1 MMQTYRRIVLLLWGV
16 LAVQLM
22 SHQAAAEA
30 PPDSDTNFTPDEAAA
45 ARSGGESEAEDPD
58 STVDTA
64 EGAKPAAFEKGD
76 LDSLQLGEPVDGD
89 AVSAGNRAAPA
100 GHKLI
105 LVADA
110 TDRTITRLT
119 TDDDNQF
126 QWGRYDIGNGT
137 NRPIAVDYDRAED
150 FIYWTSV
157 NGPYSRVSRF
167 PYESGS
173 GLRLDG
179 GQASVPDGIA
189 VDVISR
195 NLYWTDAGTDRIIVS
210 RLDGSFRKSLIT
222 QGLDEPR
229 AIVVDPNSGWM
240 YWTDWGNPSKIERA
254 RMDGTQRSVIINIG
268 QGHWPNGL
276 ALDAAANRLYWCHGG
291 TGAIWTSGVTGS
303 NPSPT
308 QLFTQSA
315 GDVNAHLFGIA
326 VDETHLYWTAWNIP
340 GVHRISKSLT
350 GYVRLNLPHFQK
362 LYDIHVR
369 TDSNTPSQPNAC
381 SVSNGNC
388 AQLCLP
394 VPGGGR
400 TCACQDGW
408 SLGSDGRSCQA
419 DACHPNPCLNG
430 GACDGVSRRTSL
442 SCSNNVCVSG
452 FTHTYTCDCPAGF
465 SGDKCEINENECVSN
480 PCQNGGQCQDEAN
493 SYSCTC
499 AAGYSGDDCETNDD
513 DCAPN
518 PCQNGGQCQDGVN
531 SYTCTCA
538 AGYSGDDCETNDD
551 DCAPNPCQNGGQCQD
566 GVNSYTCNCAAGYS
580 GDDCETNDD
589 DCEPNPCQNGGQC
602 QDGVNSYTCNCPAG
616 YSGDDCETNDDDCAP
631 NPCQNGGQCQD
642 GVNSYTCNCPAG
654 YSGDDCET
662 NDDDCAPNPCQNG
675 GQCQDGVNSYTCNC
689 PAGYSGD
696 DCETNDDDC
705 APNPCQNGG
714 QCQDGVNSYTC
725 NCPAGYSGDDCETND
740 DDCAPNP
747 CQNGG
752 QCQDGVNSYTCN
764 CPAGYSGD
772 DCETN
777 DDDCAPNPCQNGG
790 QCQDGVNSYT
800 CNCPAGYS
808 GDDCETNDDDCAPNP
823 CQNGGQCQDGVNSYT
838 CNCPAGYSGDDC
850 ETNDDD
856 CAPNPCQNGGQ
867 CQDGVN
873 SYTCTCAAG
882 YSGDDCEINDNDCN
896 PNPCQNGGQCQD
908 GVNSYTCDCPDGFNG
923 FNCQT
928 NINECASRPCQNGGQ
943 CQDGVNSY
951 TCDCPDGYLGEHC
964 EISATDP
971 PQTTPQG
978 TSTVCESGWFHH
990 EGKCYCLLDD
1000 QSTYSEAARSCAE
1013 LDVYGQLAVVKRPST
1028 HRFLMDY
1035 VEREGGGSP
1044 WIGINDG
1051 TTEGVWRYSNGDLVS
1066 DPFNEWADGTWNSR
1080 KKDCVRMSET
1090 FGYHWQPMPCDT
1102 QLSYICEYPL
1112 LPPTDAP
1119 TPTTPDVERCE
1130 PDTCNQGGIC
1140 IDGPSSYTCYCL
1152 PGFTGDHCETET
1164 DECDPN
1170 PCQNGGVCTDGQLS
1184 YTCRCPSGFGGVN
1197 CQLTCPAGFT
1207 LFQKQ
1212 CYWFSPTSMR
1222 ETVANAETDC
1232 DARGAR
1238 LACVKDEDTHNFLKL
1253 TIATTNRRPYWI
1265 GLNDT
1270 VVEDVWRHSD
1280 GTLLGSFRPFRPS
1293 RNTNNVWRDCV
1304 LMWPASSYQ
1313 WLYYNCNSRRNY
1325 VCQRAATP

>member
-1 MMQTYRRIVLLLWGV
+1 
-16 LAVQLM
+16 
-22 SHQAAAEA
+22 
-30 PPDSDTNFTPDEAAA
+30 
-45 ARSGGESEAEDPD
+45 
-58 STVDTA
+58 
-64 EGAKPAAFEKGD
+64 
-76 LDSLQLGEPVDGD
+76 
-89 AVSAGNRAAPA
+89 
-100 GHKLI
+100 
-105 LVADA
+105 
-110 TDRTITRLT
+110 
-119 TDDDNQF
+119 
-126 QWGRYDIGNGT
+126 
-137 NRPIAVDYDRAED
+137 
-150 FIYWTSV
+150 
-157 NGPYSRVSRF
+157 
-167 PYESGS
+167 
-173 GLRLDG
+173 
-179 GQASVPDGIA
+179 
-189 VDVISR
+189 
-195 NLYWTDAGTDRIIVS
+195 
-210 RLDGSFRKSLIT
+210 
-222 QGLDEPR
+222 
-229 AIVVDPNSGWM
+229 M

-254 RMDGTQRSVIINIG
+254 RMDGTQRSLIVNIG

-276 ALDAAANRLYWCHGG
+276 ALDAAANRLYWCNGG

-315 GDVNAHLFGIA
+315 GDVNAHMFGIA

-465 SGDKCEINENECVSN
+465 SGEKCGTNDDGCESD
-480 PCQNGGQCQDEAN
+480 PCQNGGQCQDGVN
-493 SYSCTC
+493 SYTCTCAAGYSGDDCETNDNDCEPNPCHNGGQCQDGVNSYTCTC

-513 DCAPN
+513 DCEPNPCHNGGQCQDGVNSYTCTCAAGYSGDDCETNDNDCEPNPCQNGGQCQDGVNAYTCTCAAGYSGDNCETNDDDCEPNPCQNGGQCQDGVNAYTCTCAAGYSGDNCETNDDDCAPNPCQNGGQCQDGVNSYTCTCAAGYSGGDCETNDDDCEPN

-551 DCAPNPCQNGGQCQD
+551 DC
-566 GVNSYTCNCAAGYS
+566 
-580 GDDCETNDD
+580 
-589 DCEPNPCQNGGQC
+589 EPNPCH
-602 QDGVNSYTCNCPAG
+602 
-616 YSGDDCETNDDDCAP
+616 
-631 NPCQNGGQCQD
+631 
-642 GVNSYTCNCPAG
+642 
-654 YSGDDCET
+654 
-662 NDDDCAPNPCQNG
+662 
-675 GQCQDGVNSYTCNC
+675 
-689 PAGYSGD
+689 
-696 DCETNDDDC
+696 
-705 APNPCQNGG
+705 
-714 QCQDGVNSYTC
+714 
-725 NCPAGYSGDDCETND
+725 
-740 DDCAPNP
+740 
-747 CQNGG
+747 
-752 QCQDGVNSYTCN
+752 
-764 CPAGYSGD
+764 
-772 DCETN
+772 
-777 DDDCAPNPCQNGG
+777 
-790 QCQDGVNSYT
+790 
-800 CNCPAGYS
+800 
-808 GDDCETNDDDCAPNP
+808 
-823 CQNGGQCQDGVNSYT
+823 
-838 CNCPAGYSGDDC
+838 
-850 ETNDDD
+850 
-856 CAPNPCQNGGQ
+856 NGGQ

-882 YSGDDCEINDNDCN
+882 YSGDDCETNDNDCEPN
-896 PNPCQNGGQCQD
+896 PCQNGGQCQDGVNTYTCTCAAGYIGDNCETDEDNCNPNPCQNGGQCQDGVNSYACNCPIFHSGDNCESSDFCELNPCQNGGQCQD
-908 GVNSYTCDCPDGFNG
+908 GVNSYTCDCPDGF
-923 FNCQT
+923 
-928 NINECASRPCQNGGQ
+928 
-943 CQDGVNSY
+943 
-951 TCDCPDGYLGEHC
+951 LGERC
-964 EISATDP
+964 EISATEP

-990 EGKCYCLLDD
+990 EGTCYCLLDD
-1000 QSTYSEAARSCAE
+1000 QSTYSEAGRSCAE

-1035 VEREGGGSP
+1035 VERVGGGSP
-1044 WIGINDG
+1044 WIGIDDG
-1051 TTEGVWRYSNGDLVS
+1051 TSEGVWKYSNGDLVS

-1090 FGYHWQPMPCDT
+1090 FGYHWQPMPCDER
-1102 QLSYICEYPL
+1102 LSYICEYPL
-1112 LPPTDAP
+1112 LPPTDVP

-1152 PGFTGDHCETET
+1152 PGFLGDHCETET

-1197 CQLTCPAGFT
+1197 CQLTCPVGFT
-1207 LFQKQ
+1207 LFKDQ
-1212 CYWFSPTSMR
+1212 CYWFSPASLR
-1222 ETVANAETDC
+1222 KTVAAAETDC
-1232 DARGAR
+1232 DARDAR
-1238 LACVKDEDTHNFLKL
+1238 LACVKDEDTHNFLKM

-1265 GLNDT
+1265 GLSDR
-1270 VVEDVWRHSD
+1270 VVEGTWRHSD
-1280 GTLLGSFRPFRPS
+1280 GTELGSFRPFRPS

-1313 WLYYNCNSRRNY
+1313 WLYYSCNSRRNF
-1325 VCQRAATP
+1325 VCQRAASP

>member
-1 MMQTYRRIVLLLWGV
+1 MMQTYRGVVLLLLGV

-64 EGAKPAAFEKGD
+64 EGAKPATFEKGD
-76 LDSLQLGEPVDGD
+76 LDSLQLGKPVDGN

-110 TDRTITRLT
+110 TDRTISRLT

-126 QWGRYDIGNGT
+126 QWARYDIGNGT

-179 GQASVPDGIA
+179 QQASVPEGIS

-195 NLYWTDAGTDRIIVS
+195 NLYWTDTGTDRIIVS

-254 RMDGTQRSVIINIG
+254 RMDGTQRSVIVNIG

-276 ALDAAANRLYWCHGG
+276 ALDAAANRLYWCNGA

-369 TDSNTPSQPNAC
+369 TDSNTPNQPNAC

-465 SGDKCEINENECVSN
+465 SGDEC
-480 PCQNGGQCQDEAN
+480 G
-493 SYSCTC
+493 
-499 AAGYSGDDCETNDD
+499 TNDD
-513 DCAPN
+513 VCF
-518 PCQNGGQCQDGVN
+518 
-531 SYTCTCA
+531 S
-538 AGYSGDDCETNDD
+538 S
-551 DCAPNPCQNGGQCQD
+551 
-566 GVNSYTCNCAAGYS
+566 
-580 GDDCETNDD
+580 
-589 DCEPNPCQNGGQC
+589 
-602 QDGVNSYTCNCPAG
+602 
-616 YSGDDCETNDDDCAP
+616 
-631 NPCQNGGQCQD
+631 
-642 GVNSYTCNCPAG
+642 
-654 YSGDDCET
+654 
-662 NDDDCAPNPCQNG
+662 
-675 GQCQDGVNSYTCNC
+675 
-689 PAGYSGD
+689 
-696 DCETNDDDC
+696 
-705 APNPCQNGG
+705 
-714 QCQDGVNSYTC
+714 
-725 NCPAGYSGDDCETND
+725 
-740 DDCAPNP
+740 
-747 CQNGG
+747 
-752 QCQDGVNSYTCN
+752 
-764 CPAGYSGD
+764 
-772 DCETN
+772 
-777 DDDCAPNPCQNGG
+777 
-790 QCQDGVNSYT
+790 
-800 CNCPAGYS
+800 
-808 GDDCETNDDDCAPNP
+808 
-823 CQNGGQCQDGVNSYT
+823 
-838 CNCPAGYSGDDC
+838 
-850 ETNDDD
+850 
-856 CAPNPCQNGGQ
+856 
-867 CQDGVN
+867 
-873 SYTCTCAAG
+873 
-882 YSGDDCEINDNDCN
+882 
-896 PNPCQNGGQCQD
+896 PCQNGGQCQD
-908 GVNSYTCDCPDGFNG
+908 GVNSYTCDCPDGFSG
-923 FNCQT
+923 VNCQI
-928 NINECASRPCQNGGQ
+928 NINECASGPCQNGGQ
-943 CQDGVNSY
+943 CQDGDNSY
-951 TCDCPDGYLGEHC
+951 TCDCPDGFSGVNCQININECASGPCQNGGQCQDGDNSYTCDCPDGFSGVNCQININECASGPCQNGGQCQDGDNSYTCDCPDGFLGERC
-964 EISATDP
+964 EISATEP

-978 TSTVCESGWFHH
+978 TSSVCESGWFHH

-1035 VEREGGGSP
+1035 VERFGGGSP
-1044 WIGINDG
+1044 WIGIDDG
-1051 TTEGVWRYSNGDLVS
+1051 TTEGVWKYVDGDLVS

-1090 FGYHWQPMPCDT
+1090 FGYHWQPMPCGT
-1102 QLSYICEYPL
+1102 RLSYICEYPL
-1112 LPPTDAP
+1112 LPPTDVP

-1130 PDTCNQGGIC
+1130 PETCNQGGIC

-1152 PGFTGDHCETET
+1152 PGFLGDHCETET

-1197 CQLTCPAGFT
+1197 CQLTCPVGFT
-1207 LFQKQ
+1207 LFKDQ
-1212 CYWFSPTSMR
+1212 CYWFSPASLR
-1222 ETVANAETDC
+1222 KTVAAAETDC
-1232 DARGAR
+1232 DARDAR
-1238 LACVKDEDTHNFLKL
+1238 LACVKDEDTHNFLKM

-1265 GLNDT
+1265 GLSDR
-1270 VVEDVWRHSD
+1270 VVEGTWRHSD
-1280 GTLLGSFRPFRPS
+1280 GTELGSFRPFRPS

-1313 WLYYNCNSRRNY
+1313 WLYYSCNSRRNF
-1325 VCQRAATP
+1325 VCQRAASP